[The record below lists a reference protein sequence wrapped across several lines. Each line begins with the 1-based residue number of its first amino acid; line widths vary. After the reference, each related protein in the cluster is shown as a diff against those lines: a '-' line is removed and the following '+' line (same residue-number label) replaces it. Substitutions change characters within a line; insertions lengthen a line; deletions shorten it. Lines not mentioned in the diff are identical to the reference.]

1 MKLKS
6 ILFFL
11 FWPGLWQAGSHYLRP
26 RQRPA
31 FPPRITRRV
40 AANSRLGR

>member
-11 FWPGLWQAGSHYLRP
+11 FWPGLWRAGSHSLRH
-26 RQRPA
+26 RQRLD
-31 FPPRITRRV
+31 FPLLITHRV
-40 AANSRLGR
+40 AANSRLAR